1 MNTDHAD
8 LTNAPSTIQYS
19 TLPKVI
25 FNILKDM
32 RQFQDIKIAVAGT
45 GYVGLSIATLL
56 AQHHRVTAVDVIPEK
71 VEKLNNK
78 ISPIQD
84 DYIEKYL
91 AEKPL
96 NLVATLDGK
105 SAYADAD
112 FVVIAAPTNYDPVKN
127 YFDTTHVE
135 EVIDLVLEVNPDAIM
150 VIKSTIPVGYTRN
163 LYLKYAQKG
172 VKQLNLLFSPEFLRE
187 SKALYDNL
195 YPSRIIV
202 GYPKIIDRPEFEA
215 ENNAIESVTDAEKLK
230 EAAKTFAALL
240 QEGAIKENINT
251 LFMGMKEAEAV
262 KLFANTYLA
271 LRVSYFNELDTYAEV
286 KGLDSKAIIE
296 GVGLDP
302 RIGTHYN
309 NPSFGYGGYCLPK
322 DTKQLLANYQDVP
335 QNMMSAIVESNKTR
349 KDYIA
354 DAVLRKAGYYAENGQ
369 WDASKEHNCV
379 IGVYRLTMKSN
390 SDNFRQSAIQG
401 IMKRVKAKG
410 AEVIIY
416 EPTLEDGTTFFGSK
430 VVNNLDAFK
439 AQSKAIIANRFDDSL
454 KDVED
459 KVYTRDIFR
468 RD

>member
-1 MNTDHAD
+1 M
-8 LTNAPSTIQYS
+8 
-19 TLPKVI
+19 
-25 FNILKDM
+25 KDFKNL
-32 RQFQDIKIAVAGT
+32 RIAVAGT

-56 AQHHRVTAVDVIPEK
+56 SQHHHVSAVDVVPEK

-105 SAYADAD
+105 AAYKDAD

-127 YFDTTHVE
+127 YFDTSHVE
-135 EVIDLVLEVNPDAIM
+135 EVIDLVLEVNPDAVM
-150 VIKSTIPVGYTRN
+150 VIKSTIPVGYTRS
-163 LYLKYAQKG
+163 LYLKYAKKG
-172 VKQLNLLFSPEFLRE
+172 VKKFNLLFSPEFLRE

-202 GYPKIIDRPEFEA
+202 GYPKIIDRPEFAEENEA
-215 ENNAIESVTDAEKLK
+215 IKCVTDVEMLK

-240 QEGAIKENINT
+240 QEGAIKENIDT

-271 LRVSYFNELDTYAEV
+271 LRVSYFNELDTYAEM
-286 KGLDSKAIIE
+286 KGLDSEAIID

-322 DTKQLLANYQDVP
+322 DTKQLLANYADVP
-335 QNMMSAIVESNKTR
+335 ENLIEAIVESNRTR

-354 DAVLRKAGYYAENGQ
+354 DAVLRKAGYYNENSSY
-369 WDASKEHNCV
+369 DAGKEHECV

-401 IMKRVKAKG
+401 IMKRIKAKG

-416 EPTLEDGTTFFGSK
+416 EPTLENGSTFFGSK
-430 VVNNLDAFK
+430 VVNDMAAFK
-439 AQSKAIIANRFDDSL
+439 AQSQAIIANRYDACLDDV
-454 KDVED
+454 KD

>member
-1 MNTDHAD
+1 M
-8 LTNAPSTIQYS
+8 
-19 TLPKVI
+19 
-25 FNILKDM
+25 
-32 RQFQDIKIAVAGT
+32 KIAVAGT

-56 AQHHRVTAVDVIPEK
+56 AQHHQVVAVDVIPEK
-71 VEKLNNK
+71 VDMLNRK
-78 ISPIQD
+78 ESPIQD
-84 DYIEKYL
+84 EYIEKYL

-96 NLVATLDGK
+96 NLTATLDGAK
-105 SAYADAD
+105 AYRDAD
-112 FVVIAAPTNYDPVKN
+112 FVVIAAPTNYDPVKDH
-127 YFDTTHVE
+127 FDTHHIE
-135 EVIDLVLEVNPDAIM
+135 EVIDLVLSVNPDAVM
-150 VIKSTIPVGYTRN
+150 VIKSTIPVGYCRS
-163 LYLKYAQKG
+163 LYVKYASKG
-172 VKQLNLLFSPEFLRE
+172 IKKFNLLFSPEFLRE

-202 GYPKIIDRPEFEA
+202 GSPKIISNDQFGEENEA
-215 ENNAIESVTDAEKLK
+215 IKAVADIPALEK
-230 EAAKTFAALL
+230 AAHTFASLL
-240 QEGAIKENINT
+240 QEGAIKEDIPT

-262 KLFANTYLA
+262 KLFANTFLA

-369 WDASKEHNCV
+369 WDVSKEQNCV

-401 IMKRVKAKG
+401 IMKRIKAKG

-430 VVNNLDAFK
+430 IVNNLDEFK
-439 AQSKAIIANRFDDSL
+439 VQSKAIIANRFDDCL
-454 KDVED
+454 KEVES

>member
-1 MNTDHAD
+1 
-8 LTNAPSTIQYS
+8 
-19 TLPKVI
+19 
-25 FNILKDM
+25 M

-91 AEKPL
+91 AEEPL

-202 GYPKIIDRPEFEA
+202 GYPKIIDSPEFEA

-401 IMKRVKAKG
+401 IMKRIKAKG

>member
-1 MNTDHAD
+1 MN
-8 LTNAPSTIQYS
+8 NF
-19 TLPKVI
+19 K
-25 FNILKDM
+25 
-32 RQFQDIKIAVAGT
+32 DIKIAVAGT

-56 AQHHRVTAVDVIPEK
+56 SQHHHVTAVDVIPEK
-71 VEKLNNK
+71 VEKLNNRV
-78 ISPIQD
+78 SPIQD

-91 AEKPL
+91 AEKKL
-96 NLVATLDGK
+96 NLTATLDGK
-105 SAYADAD
+105 SAYKDAD

-127 YFDTTHVE
+127 YFDTIHVE
-135 EVIDLVLEVNPDAIM
+135 EVIDLVLEVNPDAVM
-150 VIKSTIPVGYTRN
+150 VIKSTIPVGYTRS
-163 LYLKYAQKG
+163 LYLKYAKKG
-172 VKQLNLLFSPEFLRE
+172 VKNFNLLFSPEFLRE

-202 GYPKIIDRPEFEA
+202 GYPKIIDRPEFAEENEA
-215 ENNAIESVTDAEKLK
+215 IMQVTDVENMK

-240 QEGAIKENINT
+240 QEGAIKEDIDT

-286 KGLDSKAIIE
+286 KGLDTKAIID

-322 DTKQLLANYQDVP
+322 DTKQLLANYADVP
-335 QNMMSAIVESNKTR
+335 ENLIEAIVESNRTR

-354 DAVLRKAGYYAENGQ
+354 DAVLQKAGWYSYTENNQFGAEVN
-369 WDASKEHNCV
+369 SCV

-401 IMKRVKAKG
+401 IMKRIKAKG

-416 EPTLEDGTTFFGSK
+416 EPTLEEGSTFFGSK
-430 VVNNLDAFK
+430 VVNDLETFK
-439 AQSKAIIANRFDDSL
+439 AQSHAIIANRYDTCLDDV
-454 KDVED
+454 KD

>member
-1 MNTDHAD
+1 MNTFK
-8 LTNAPSTIQYS
+8 NI
-19 TLPKVI
+19 KV
-25 FNILKDM
+25 
-32 RQFQDIKIAVAGT
+32 AVAGT

-56 AQHHRVTAVDVIPEK
+56 AQHHQVTAVDVVPEK
-71 VEKLNNK
+71 VEKLNSK

-105 SAYADAD
+105 AAYKDAD

-127 YFDTTHVE
+127 YFDTSHVE
-135 EVIDLVLEVNPDAIM
+135 EVIDLVLEVNPDAVM
-150 VIKSTIPVGYTRN
+150 VIKSTIPVGYTRS
-163 LYLKYAQKG
+163 LYLKYAKKG
-172 VKQLNLLFSPEFLRE
+172 VKKFNLLFSPEFLRE

-202 GYPKIIDRPEFEA
+202 GYPKIIDRPEFAEENEA
-215 ENNAIESVTDAEKLK
+215 IKSVTDVEMLK
-230 EAAKTFAALL
+230 KAAKTFAALL
-240 QEGAIKENINT
+240 QEGAIKENIDT

-271 LRVSYFNELDTYAEV
+271 LRVSYFNELDTYAEM
-286 KGLDSKAIIE
+286 KGLDSEAIIE

-322 DTKQLLANYQDVP
+322 DTKQLLANYADVP
-335 QNMMSAIVESNKTR
+335 ENLIEAIVESNRTR

-354 DAVLRKAGYYAENGQ
+354 DAVLRKAGYYNENSSY
-369 WDASKEHNCV
+369 DAGKEHECV

-401 IMKRVKAKG
+401 IMKRIKAKG

-416 EPTLEDGTTFFGSK
+416 EPTLEDGSTFFGSK
-430 VVNNLDAFK
+430 VVNDLDQFK
-439 AQSKAIIANRFDDSL
+439 AQSQAIIANRYDACLDDA
-454 KDVED
+454 KE

>member
-1 MNTDHAD
+1 MNDF
-8 LTNAPSTIQYS
+8 
-19 TLPKVI
+19 K
-25 FNILKDM
+25 
-32 RQFQDIKIAVAGT
+32 DIKVAVAGT

-56 AQHHRVTAVDVIPEK
+56 SQHHHVTAVDVIPEK

-105 SAYADAD
+105 EAYKDAD

-135 EVIDLVLEVNPDAIM
+135 EVIDLVLEVNPDAVM

-163 LYLKYAQKG
+163 LYLKYAKKG
-172 VKQLNLLFSPEFLRE
+172 VKKFNLLFSPEFLRE

-202 GYPKIIDRPEFEA
+202 GYPKIIERPEFAEENEA
-215 ENNAIESVTDAEKLK
+215 IKSVTNVEMLK

-240 QEGAIKENINT
+240 QEGAIKENIDT

-286 KGLDSKAIIE
+286 KGLDTKAIID

-322 DTKQLLANYQDVP
+322 DTKQLLANYADVP
-335 QNMMSAIVESNKTR
+335 ENLIEAIVESNRTR

-354 DAVLRKAGYYAENGQ
+354 DAVLQKTGYYNENSTF
-369 WDASKEHNCV
+369 DASKEHNCV

-401 IMKRVKAKG
+401 IMKRIKAKG

-416 EPTLEDGTTFFGSK
+416 EPTLKEGSTFFGSR
-430 VVNNLDAFK
+430 VENNLEAFK
-439 AQSKAIIANRFDDSL
+439 AQSHAIIANRYDACLDDV
-454 KDVED
+454 KD